1 MTSVHVSASIL
12 QRMRT
17 VIVAAV
23 IAAGLLAAPLWIN
36 ATNAFEVSGGHLTNQ
51 LTPVQVAPLVDITPN
66 AKCGGV
72 VAPC

>member
-1 MTSVHVSASIL
+1 
-12 QRMRT
+12 
-17 VIVAAV
+17 V